1 MHIINYCSIRKG
13 KIANAERVL
22 FSSDEYQLSSFLKS
36 YYKINK
42 ISYPKFY
49 KMDAQCKLAF
59 IASEVLFTDFD
70 REKYKDEEIAMVFAN
85 SESTLSTDMDYWESA
100 QTIAS
105 PALFVY
111 TLPNIMMGEIAIR
124 NKIKGENLFFIAEDF
139 DSNLL
144 LQQTELLFQNNP
156 TKIVIVGWVNYESEE
171 RYLARLFLITKTGD
185 GMLFNKEN
193 IEKLNKD

>member
-1 MHIINYCSIRKG
+1 MRIINYCSVQEG
-13 KIANAERVL
+13 KITVAEKVL
-22 FSSDEYQLSSFLKS
+22 FSSDENQLSSFLRS
-36 YYKINK
+36 FYKINK

-59 IASEVLFTDFD
+59 IASEILLIDFN
-70 REKYKDEEIAMVFAN
+70 RENYKDEEIAMIFAN
-85 SESTLSTDMDYWESA
+85 SESTLATDMDYWESA

-124 NKIKGENLFFIAEDF
+124 NKIKGENIFFIAEDF

-144 LQQTELLFQNNP
+144 LQQTELVFQNSS
-156 TKIVIVGWVNYESEE
+156 TKAAIVGWVNYENEE
-171 RYLARLFLITKTGD
+171 KYLARLFLVSKTGD
-185 GMLFNKEN
+185 GIMFDKMNIENLNKE
-193 IEKLNKD
+193 